1 MRLRCVAGLL
11 GCPLWSAYAAGPVAA
26 QVGHPAIKLMVD
38 GKPSDVFDQAALA
51 AMPQATVTAA
61 LAGEPPGTW
70 QGVALEDI
78 VRRACVASGDALA
91 GRALARLVRVTAANG
106 DQVVFSAAELDPDFG
121 NVQVILADRKDGK
134 PLTEDV
140 SFRLVVP
147 KDKRGDRW
155 LRHVTTIEVMDA
167 SGS

>member
-1 MRLRCVAGLL
+1 
-11 GCPLWSAYAAGPVAA
+11 
-26 QVGHPAIKLMVD
+26 MVD

-51 AMPQATVTAA
+51 SMPQASVTAA
-61 LAGEPPGTW
+61 AAGEQAGTW

-121 NVQVILADRKDGK
+121 NLQVILADRRDGK
-134 PLTEDV
+134 PLAEDV
-140 SFRLVVP
+140 SFRLIVP
-147 KDKRGDRW
+147 KDKRADRW